1 MITYVNSTNLSK
13 YNALFD
19 KASAALNLSDND
31 KILGLN
37 DYFSYIEQLKQIDY
51 HYAVLPLDED
61 VFEINAN
68 TRAIAIPKDFQSNGI
83 SVQGDE
89 ISEIVYFKINRYFDN
104 MDLNDCDI
112 YIQWENASDSNGVH
126 ESGVSKEWIR
136 DIESEPEYLIFGWP
150 ISSEITKRAG
160 SIKFAV
166 RFFKF
171 NNPNNLSEGLAYS
184 FSTLTANVSVKP
196 ALDFEMNDDTVNNA
210 LDYQS
215 LIITR
220 LRNSEIIGDTTGAP
234 PTFVVDLPESKTV
247 AAETTATLEA
257 EAKGLGA
264 ISYGWYY
271 WNPIEAKKPVETAV
285 FTSKDTS
292 GTINWKQTSYTDATK
307 PEGLVLYRKM
317 SENSYVAYSGT
328 IAQAT
333 ADNIVLYE
341 RLAALVVSEP
351 GVYAAWAQ
359 DRTGKNV
366 ISEKLQSNTTCVFLR
381 EPKVS
386 EPVDAIQNNLAVGGS
401 VSIESHI
408 IADPALNDDENT
420 GKGKEI
426 INYQWYR
433 KTADGTATAVT
444 DGGKTANLSV
454 VAPGR
459 YEVKAWNALKG
470 VSTEEVSGGTCRV
483 THAPAAPEFKIM
495 SGTQT
500 ISTQANINSILKI
513 EVTNLTVDNEDSS
526 DAITY
531 QWYFQTSEIEGQ
543 GEDEALPG
551 ETGQT
556 FSPSSYGIYYV
567 KVKNT
572 LNGAEAI
579 TKSANI
585 IVN

>member
-19 KASAALNLSDND
+19 KASEALNLSDND

-61 VFEINAN
+61 VFEIDAN
-68 TRAIAIPKDFQSNGI
+68 TRAIAIPKAFQTNGI

-112 YIQWENASDSNGVH
+112 YIQWENAADANGVH

-171 NNPNNLSEGLAYS
+171 NNPNNLSDGLAYS
-184 FSTLTANVSVKP
+184 FSTLTSNVAIKP
-196 ALDFEMNDDTVNNA
+196 ALDFDMNEETVNNA

-215 LIITR
+215 LIISR
-220 LRNSEIIGDTTGAP
+220 LRNSEIIAETVGAAP
-234 PTFVVDLPESKTV
+234 IFILDLPESKTV
-247 AAETTATLEA
+247 VAENTATLEA
-257 EAKGLGA
+257 EAKGLGS

-271 WNPIEAKKPVETAV
+271 WDPVEAKKPTNSAV
-285 FTSKDTS
+285 ASSKDNS
-292 GTINWKQTSYTDATK
+292 GTINWRQTSYTDSTK
-307 PEGLVLYRKM
+307 PEGLVLYRKIA
-317 SENSYVAYSGT
+317 ENSYVAYSGT
-328 IAQAT
+328 IAQAN
-333 ADNIVLYE
+333 ADGIILYE

-351 GVYAAWAQ
+351 GVYAVWAQ

-366 ISEKLQSNTTCVFLR
+366 ISDKLQGNTTCVFLR

-386 EPVDAIQNNLAVGGS
+386 ESVEAIKNNLPVGGS

-408 IADPALNDDENT
+408 IADPSLQDDENT

-426 INYQWYR
+426 INYQWYK
-433 KTADGTATAVT
+433 KTADGTATAVAE
-444 DGGKTANLSV
+444 GGKSATLSV

-470 VSTEEVSGGTCRV
+470 ISTPEVSGGTCRV
-483 THAPAAPEFKIM
+483 THAPVAPEFKVM
-495 SGTQT
+495 SGTQE
-500 ISTQANINSILKI
+500 ISTQANINSILKV

-526 DAITY
+526 DAISY
-531 QWYFQTSEIEGQ
+531 QWYFQTSDIEGQ
-543 GEDEALPG
+543 GEDEALVG

-556 FSPSSYGIYYV
+556 FSPASYGIYYV

-579 TKSANI
+579 AKSANI